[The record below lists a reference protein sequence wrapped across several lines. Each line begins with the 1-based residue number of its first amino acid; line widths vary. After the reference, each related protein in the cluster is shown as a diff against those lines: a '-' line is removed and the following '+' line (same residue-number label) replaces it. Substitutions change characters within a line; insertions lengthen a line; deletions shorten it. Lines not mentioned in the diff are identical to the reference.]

1 MNLGRVEDSRLI
13 IAIPEALRQKLG
25 PDGAQALAELLNEAR
40 VQTRGDVI
48 EIAASRFGRQLAE
61 EIGGL
66 RAEMHSLIGGLRGDM
81 QSERGSLRS
90 ELHSE
95 IGKLRSEMHSEI
107 GKLRSEMHSEFGKVR
122 SEMHSEFGKV
132 RSEMRAFEA
141 RITRWMFVFWI
152 GQVGVLLGI
161 FFVFFRT

>member
-1 MNLGRVEDSRLI
+1 MNLGRVEDSCLI

-25 PDGAQALAELLNEAR
+25 PDGAKALAELLNEAR
-40 VQTRGDVI
+40 VQTRGDII
-48 EIAASRFGRQLAE
+48 EIAASRFERQLAE

-66 RAEMHSLIGGLRGDM
+66 RAEMHSLIGGLR
-81 QSERGSLRS
+81 S

-95 IGKLRSEMHSEI
+95 IGTLRSEMHAEF
-107 GKLRSEMHSEFGKVR
+107 GKVRSEMHSEFGKVR
-122 SEMHSEFGKV
+122 SEMHAESGKV

-152 GQVGVLLGI
+152 GQIGVLLGI
-161 FFVFFRT
+161 FFAFFRT

>member
-61 EIGGL
+61 EIGT
-66 RAEMHSLIGGLRGDM
+66 
-81 QSERGSLRS
+81 
-90 ELHSE
+90 
-95 IGKLRSEMHSEI
+95 LRSEMHSEF

-161 FFVFFRT
+161 FFAFFRT